1 MLSRKH
7 YKAVAEILSHYPEGD
22 ISPLE
27 VMVIQFADMFA
38 QDNPRF
44 DRGLFYEA
52 CGVGA

>member
-7 YKAVAEILSHYPEGD
+7 YRAIAEILSHYPEGD

-27 VMVIQFADMFA
+27 VMVTQFADMFA
-38 QDNPRF
+38 EDNPLF